1 MMGSGYM
8 WNGGAGGFPMF
19 IMPIMMIIVVLV
31 VVYFLFGRGSCSYH
45 SGQQDLSSSI
55 PPRGESALEIAEK
68 RYARGEINK
77 EDFGDLKKNL
87 EG

>member
-45 SGQQDLSSSI
+45 SGQQSS
-55 PPRGESALEIAEK
+55 PGPTPNNQESALDIAEK

-77 EDFGDLKKNL
+77 EEFEALRKDL
-87 EG
+87 G

>member
-1 MMGSGYM
+1 
-8 WNGGAGGFPMF
+8 MF

-45 SGQQDLSSSI
+45 RGQQDLSSSV
-55 PPRGESALEIAEK
+55 PPSGESALEIAEK

-77 EDFGDLKKNL
+77 EEFEDLRKNF
-87 EG
+87 EQ

>member
-8 WNGGAGGFPMF
+8 WNGGGAGGFPMF

-45 SGQQDLSSSI
+45 RGQLS
-55 PPRGESALEIAEK
+55 PPDPTPNNEESALDIAEK

-77 EDFGDLKKNL
+77 EEFEALRKDL
-87 EG
+87 G